1 MEEVLIGI
9 PKTEPVRAF
18 KVSEVSQGCLTRHI
32 YANVLDNDTVTQH
45 HSQILVLC
53 LDVNRPW
60 HRTSWGLSLI
70 SCQRGMLSEHIIGS
84 AKNAIMRK
92 T

>member
-1 MEEVLIGI
+1 MTQPIS
-9 PKTEPVRAF
+9 TS

-60 HRTSWGLSLI
+60 HRTSWGLSLFDDGRI
-70 SCQRGMLSEHIIGS
+70 SIYYLLCTPTFKQSES
-84 AKNAIMRK
+84 FTNP
-92 T
+92 

>member
-1 MEEVLIGI
+1 MEELLIGWREYPMTQPI
-9 PKTEPVRAF
+9 STS

-53 LDVNRPW
+53 LDVHSPQQ
-60 HRTSWGLSLI
+60 RTSCGLSLI
-70 SCQRGMLSEHIIGS
+70 SVKKVYSVKEVFVAPRMQL
-84 AKNAIMRK
+84 
-92 T
+92 